1 MDDLSTLMGQLGGSG
16 QDPTAALGGLTQAV
30 QAEGGLD
37 GLVSKLRAG
46 GLGDAVDSWVS
57 TGANQQINSVEV
69 LQLLGSRNLS
79 DMARCRVPDDCIDP
93 RRLPLFA
100 GRAFFRDLIITIET
114 RQSGES
120 QL

>member
-1 MDDLSTLMGQLGGSG
+1 MRQERRGRENLVAGRAGRRRS
-16 QDPTAALGGLTQAV
+16 
-30 QAEGGLD
+30 EELD
-37 GLVSKLRAG
+37 GC
-46 GLGDAVDSWVS
+46 D
-57 TGANQQINSVEV
+57 
-69 LQLLGSRNLS
+69 LLGE
-79 DMARCRVPDDCIDP
+79 CRVPDDCIDP